1 MAFLEDKH
9 ISGNRNGF
17 AIVLDERPTETE
29 SAGVYRDTPLPFA
42 GAVKRSVPQGY
53 TAKKR
58 EAALS
63 DIPSKIL
70 EMIALY
76 QYGDGSLLHKAK
88 NFYRQGKFMEDY
100 ADDMPWNGEFHRY
113 FTTYHDLNVRQ
124 LRGYF
129 TWRTHVRRGE
139 YRPIATSLAYLYI
152 YELLCGIGTDSA
164 EDTLHKMKAFE
175 KGYLDSG
182 IGDPGMR
189 RNLRRWSLEYAVLH
203 GFSPA
208 AARQYADPAMLEKD
222 WALAVLKS
230 PRQHTDEEIFS
241 ALSAF
246 AGKKLQKTPVC
257 TKDESRGKHLFAEV
271 WRYLSEHCHVDG
283 KGIFAACFGEQK
295 SYRWYPLSNAVYFE
309 ERKLINTDFILDECR
324 SYHLRKGVWREKRY
338 EQLYFDRDRFRV
350 ILHEAERLVRK
361 FLKTGHYLR
370 EKKEEAWATP
380 YIEAVIEKQRQEETE
395 AAKPRIVIDFSGLDK
410 IRREAIVTRD
420 SLLTDEETEECAAL
434 CAEAAKETLCE
445 ENVRDGARAF
455 SIAFDG
461 LDDSY
466 VQILAALLQG
476 KSAEDRIKAEHLLPS
491 VIADAINAVLFEAI
505 GDNILECDGERI
517 AVVEDYKEDVIELLG
532 GNIG

>member
-42 GAVKRSVPQGY
+42 GAVKRSISQGY
-53 TAKKR
+53 AAKKR
-58 EAALS
+58 EAAVS
-63 DIPSKIL
+63 DIPAEIL

-76 QYGDGSLLHKAK
+76 QYGEGSLLHKAK

-129 TWRTHVRRGE
+129 TWRTHVRKGE
-139 YRPIATSLAYLYI
+139 YRPIATSLAYVYI
-152 YELLCGIGTDSA
+152 YELLCGIGADSA

-208 AARQYADPAMLEKD
+208 VAMQYADPVILEKD
-222 WALAVLKS
+222 QALAVLKS
-230 PRQHTDEEIFS
+230 PRRHTDEEIFS
-241 ALSAF
+241 ALCVF
-246 AGKKLQKTPVC
+246 AGKKLQKTPVYA
-257 TKDESRGKHLFAEV
+257 KNERKGKHLFSKV
-271 WRYLSEHCHVDG
+271 WRYLSKHYNVDG
-283 KGIFAACFGEQK
+283 KSIFAACFGGQK
-295 SYRWYPLSNAVYFE
+295 SYTWYPLANAIYFE
-309 ERKLINTDFILDECR
+309 ELVLTDTDFILDECR
-324 SYHLRKGVWREKRY
+324 SYHLRDGVWQEKRY
-338 EQLYFDRDRFRV
+338 EQLYFDRDRFRAV
-350 ILHEAERLVRK
+350 IHEADRLFRR
-361 FLKTGHYLR
+361 FLKTGYYLR
-370 EKKEEAWATP
+370 AKQEEAWVTP
-380 YIEAVIEKQRQEETE
+380 YIEAVLEAQRQEENE
-395 AAKPRIVIDFSGLDK
+395 AAKPKIDIAFSDLDR

-420 SLLTDEETEECAAL
+420 SLLTNEEMQECAAL
-434 CAEAAKETLCE
+434 AAEEAKENPYKKTVEDKAL
-445 ENVRDGARAF
+445 F
-455 SIAFDG
+455 SCSAFDG
-461 LDDSY
+461 LDDLHL
-466 VQILAALLQG
+466 QILAALLQG
-476 KSAEDRIKAEHLLPS
+476 ESAEERIKAEHLLPS
-491 VIADAINAVLFEAI
+491 VVADAINEALFGAI

-517 AVVEDYKEDVIELLG
+517 SVVEEYKEDVIEVLG
-532 GNIG
+532 GAR